1 MSSTSL
7 LIHDVRPVGLDGPAG
22 RAASLSRGEPVEP
35 VEPVDVLVIDGVIR
49 EVGPR
54 LTGRAGR
61 GVDVLDAGG
70 RFGIPGLWDQHVH
83 LDQWALQQVRLD
95 TTLATGPGDVVELV
109 RRRVAELGTADRTSV
124 VQGWGHRSSTWAGAR
139 TAAALD
145 DVSGEHPVVLISGDA
160 HHGWMNSVALQ
171 RLGFPTG
178 AGAGV
183 VEEGPWFAAYGRLG
197 ATFGPDPHL
206 DDGLRTVLRSAAE
219 LGVVGVVDFEFGGAL
234 GSWPGRVAAGL
245 DTLRVRASTYEDGL
259 ADVLARGLRT
269 GDSLDATGLVTM
281 GQLKL
286 ISDGSLNTCTAHCC
300 SPYLDGTGRGA
311 QNYSAEQLVELLGQA
326 ARAGLECAVHAI
338 GDAAVEIALD
348 AFAAT
353 RAHGSIEHAQ
363 LVRWPDVP
371 RLAALGLR
379 ASVQPAHL
387 LDDRDVS
394 DGCWADR
401 TERCFVLRSMLDA
414 GIGLA
419 LGSDAPVSP
428 LDPWLA
434 MAAAVHRSG
443 DDRAPWHP
451 EQAISVRE
459 ALAASVDGQR
469 LVPGSRGDV
478 VLLDTDPLALQGDL
492 REVAHGLRRMRA
504 GATIVA
510 GRLVH
515 GL

>member
-7 LIHDVRPVGLDGPAG
+7 LIHDVRPVALDGPAG
-22 RAASLSRGEPVEP
+22 RAASLSRGEP

-95 TTLATGPGDVVELV
+95 TTLAAGPGDVVELV
-109 RRRVAELGTADRTSV
+109 RRRVAELGTADRTGV
-124 VQGWGHRSSTWAGAR
+124 IQGWGHRSSTWTEVR

-145 DVSGEHPVVLISGDA
+145 EVSGEHPVVLISGDA

-269 GDSLDATGLVTM
+269 GDPLDATGLVTM

-286 ISDGSLNTCTAHCC
+286 ISDGSLNTRTAHCC

-348 AFAAT
+348 AFVAT

-443 DDRAPWHP
+443 DDRGPWHP

-469 LVPGSRGDV
+469 LLPGSRGDV
-478 VLLDTDPLALQGDL
+478 VLLDTDPLALQGDS
-492 REVAHGLRRMRA
+492 REVAHGLRRMHA